1 MGTLKQD
8 FRYGLRMLRK
18 SRGFTAVAVITLALA
33 IGANTAI
40 FSVLYPAVLRPLP
53 YRQPDRL
60 VTLGEGRAQSP
71 CCSYT
76 SSYPDYQDWKQSAK
90 SFVALAGFAN
100 DSFILTGNGD
110 PKTIYAAMVTPNFFS
125 TLGVNL
131 LLGRDLVAEDLHEGA
146 SPPVVILRYDFWQ
159 SDFGGDPHVIGRTI
173 HLDSRPVTVVGILP
187 RNFEFGPAGTAQ
199 LWVPIYTS
207 AFTNHA
213 RNLRWL
219 DVIGRL
225 APGVSVDRARSEMD
239 ALTGQLARE
248 YAREDGFI
256 SVTVGSLRD
265 EVVGNVQPLLFILF
279 GAVSFVLLIAC
290 ANVAN
295 LLMTRSIDRRREFAV
310 RTALGASRFHL
321 LAQLLTESLMLSTL
335 GAILGVLG
343 AVVGVRL
350 LIGVIPETQLQAMPF
365 LADAGINFPVLGFVC
380 GMTVL
385 TALVFGLGP
394 GFAVSQTSVS
404 EVLKDESRGGTSGA
418 HARLRNAVV
427 IGELAISMVLLIG
440 GGLMLQSLH
449 KVLQQD
455 PGFSAQNVLTFAV
468 SLPGVSY
475 PKMTVWPFANRS
487 ALRFEHEFVD
497 RLRNVPGV
505 QGASAVSGLPAIGN
519 RLRNRFVVEGRPTPE
534 GQEDA
539 CISRRVGIDYFAVMK
554 IPLLAGRVFSEADG
568 IDAPPVVIVNQTW
581 VKRYG
586 GGQDPLG
593 QRLQLTFAPSEP
605 FRQIVGV
612 VGDVAEDSLITPP
625 APAMYLPLD
634 QDSGFAIFL
643 GYVVRSQQD
652 PSALVSSAR
661 TILRGMDPQL
671 ALVDPRPMEQIV
683 NESPAVFL
691 RRYPFYLI
699 GSFATLALILSMIGL
714 YGLISY
720 SVVGRTREIGI
731 RLALGAE
738 RKDILRLVLRQGVI
752 TTLIGVG
759 IGLIA
764 GLVSMKVIASLLYG
778 VNRGDWVIFAGVAIF
793 LAAIAIAASYV
804 PARRATQVDP
814 MVALRNE

>member
-1 MGTLKQD
+1 M
-8 FRYGLRMLRK
+8 
-18 SRGFTAVAVITLALA
+18 
-33 IGANTAI
+33 
-40 FSVLYPAVLRPLP
+40 
-53 YRQPDRL
+53 
-60 VTLGEGRAQSP
+60 
-71 CCSYT
+71 
-76 SSYPDYQDWKQSAK
+76 
-90 SFVALAGFAN
+90 
-100 DSFILTGNGD
+100 
-110 PKTIYAAMVTPNFFS
+110 
-125 TLGVNL
+125 
-131 LLGRDLVAEDLHEGA
+131 
-146 SPPVVILRYDFWQ
+146 ILRYDFWR
-159 SDFGGDPHVIGRTI
+159 SDFGGDPQVIGRTI
-173 HLDSRPVTVVGILP
+173 HLDNKPVTVVGILP
-187 RNFEFGPAGTAQ
+187 RDFEFAPAGAAR

-207 AFTNHA
+207 AYTNHA
-213 RNLRWL
+213 RSLRWL
-219 DVIGRL
+219 NVIGRL
-225 APGVSVDRARSEMD
+225 APGVSVERARSEME

-248 YAREDGFI
+248 YSREDA
-256 SVTVGSLRD
+256 SVPVTLGTLRD
-265 EVVGNVQPLLFILF
+265 EVVGNVRPLLLILF

-343 AVVGVRL
+343 AVVGLKL
-350 LIGVIPETQLQAMPF
+350 LIGVIPESQLQAMPF

-418 HARLRNAVV
+418 HVRLRNAVV

-440 GGLMLQSLH
+440 GGLTLQSLH

-455 PGFSAQNVLTFAV
+455 PGFGAQNVLTFAV
-468 SLPGVSY
+468 NLPGVSY

-505 QGASAVSGLPAIGN
+505 QGASAVSGLPATEN
-519 RLRNRFVVEGRPTPE
+519 RLRNRFVVEGRPTRE

-568 IDAPPVVIVNQTW
+568 IDAPPVVIVNQAW
-581 VKRYG
+581 VKRFG

-593 QRLQLTFAPSEP
+593 QRLRLTFSPSEP

-612 VGDVAEDSLITPP
+612 IGDVAEDSLITPP
-625 APAMYLPLD
+625 SPAMYLPVD

-652 PSALVSSAR
+652 PSAIVSSAR

-699 GSFATLALILSMIGL
+699 GGFATLALILSMIGL

-738 RKDILRLVLRQGVI
+738 RKDILRLILRQGVI

-759 IGLIA
+759 TGLVA
-764 GLVSMKVIASLLYG
+764 GLASMKVLASLLYG
-778 VNRGDWVIFAGVAIF
+778 INRADWVIFAGVAII
-793 LAAIAIAASYV
+793 LAAIAMTASYV

-814 MVALRNE
+814 MIALRNE